1 MELKEAMQ
9 RLQETEAALEG
20 ALTKVAELEMLIDEI
35 YVFPGIPE
43 ELKQLLR
50 PDDDMN

>member
-20 ALTKVAELEMLIDEI
+20 ALERIKELEIEL
-35 YVFPGIPE
+35 E
-43 ELKQLLR
+43 EAQEVELR
-50 PDDDMN
+50 PPIRLGLNEDDAT